1 MRLADF
7 GNDNKTSI
15 VGYIDKEALS
25 YKSLYEQLR
34 LEQFMYVQITR
45 HRRSSDKDFGIP
57 FILLDMKHTEKRL
70 FLSIISIIHI
80 FCYSEKQ
87 LFQLLLSPMSI
98 KVLIIRDLSKQ

>member
-1 MRLADF
+1 MYICKEGQNKTKKTYIDAAGGLFFVIKDF

-45 HRRSSDKDFGIP
+45 HRYCTVQAVLRTK
-57 FILLDMKHTEKRL
+57 ILGYPEH
-70 FLSIISIIHI
+70 F
-80 FCYSEKQ
+80 
-87 LFQLLLSPMSI
+87 
-98 KVLIIRDLSKQ
+98 

>member
-15 VGYIDKEALS
+15 VGYIDKEALF

-45 HRRSSDKDFGIP
+45 HNKAVLRTK
-57 FILLDMKHTEKRL
+57 ILGYPEH
-70 FLSIISIIHI
+70 F
-80 FCYSEKQ
+80 
-87 LFQLLLSPMSI
+87 
-98 KVLIIRDLSKQ
+98 